1 MYSCTNK
8 RIARAEVVRLDERGD
23 DRSRRVFGSDH
34 HPLLA
39 RFDLNPATH
48 G

>member
-1 MYSCTNK
+1 M
-8 RIARAEVVRLDERGD
+8 AVRRVDENPRDRGPT
-23 DRSRRVFGSDH
+23 VFGSDH

-39 RFDLNPATH
+39 VVEL